1 VSPVLIHEETA
12 HPSTGT
18 AGSGTAGRLAAALK
32 LLALG
37 ADLQRLGY
45 AYESYQLREA
55 AGRLLHDAEGE
66 AS

>member
-1 VSPVLIHEETA
+1 VSPVLIHQDTT
-12 HPSTGT
+12 HPS
-18 AGSGTAGRLAAALK
+18 AGAGASGTAGRRDTALA

-55 AGRLLHDAEGE
+55 AGRLLHDAEDKT
-66 AS
+66 A